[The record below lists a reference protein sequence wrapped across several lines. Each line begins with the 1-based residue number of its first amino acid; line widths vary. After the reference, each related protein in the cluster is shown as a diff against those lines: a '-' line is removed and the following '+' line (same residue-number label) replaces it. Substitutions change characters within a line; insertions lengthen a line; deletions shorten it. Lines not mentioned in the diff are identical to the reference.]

1 MTAIESAV
9 LLNIHSVLSYELS
22 RYESSLRYWTEGDG
36 SKRDNAQ
43 KNVDY
48 NRSRITAIETAI
60 KQINLLTSNPS

>member
-9 LLNIHSVLSYELS
+9 LLNIRSVLTYELS
-22 RYESSLRYWTEGDG
+22 RYESSVRYWTEGDG

-60 KQINLLTSNPS
+60 KQIDLLTSNPS